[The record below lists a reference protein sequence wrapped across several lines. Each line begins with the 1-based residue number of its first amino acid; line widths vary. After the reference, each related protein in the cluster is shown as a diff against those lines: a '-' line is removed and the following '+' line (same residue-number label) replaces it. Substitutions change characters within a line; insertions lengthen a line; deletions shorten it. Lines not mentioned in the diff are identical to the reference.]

1 MTLPEMKQELAE
13 LESLPVAER
22 TPEALARA
30 NELFKAIRRAEVS
43 APKPHRGDE
52 DLGTKAMLVHVPTTL
67 HKAFQAVCRR
77 NGETMS
83 TTIRALMRE
92 YVEAND

>member
-1 MTLPEMKQELAE
+1 MTLPEMKQELEA

-22 TPEALARA
+22 TPEALTRA

-52 DLGTKAMLVHVPTTL
+52 DLGTKAVLVHVPIAL
-67 HKAFQAVCRR
+67 HRAFQAVCRR

-83 TTIRALMRE
+83 TTLRTLLRD
-92 YVEAND
+92 YVKTND